1 MNTPTHPQ
9 PDLDLVAKITAEIKT
24 SDREPEVV
32 DAAAMA
38 VAQAVADI
46 DPVFVAEAAD
56 KADGSL
62 RVDVWETAM
71 VKFGDALPEQL
82 RETWEQES
90 GAAWQG
96 AAGGGRQLQDVLAAA
111 VEVAVSQLG

>member
-1 MNTPTHPQ
+1 MNTPTHGQ
-9 PDLDLVAKITAEIKT
+9 PDLDLIAKITAGIKA
-24 SDREPEVV
+24 SDRDPAVV
-32 DAAAMA
+32 DAAATA

-46 DPVFVAEAAD
+46 DPVFIAEAAD

-71 VKFGDALPEQL
+71 VKFGDTLPEELQ
-82 RETWEQES
+82 ETWEQES

-96 AAGGGRQLQDVLAAA
+96 AAGGGTQLEDVLAAA
-111 VEVAVSQLG
+111 VDVAVAELE